1 MANAKGMTKAT
12 ASKKGRLLPK
22 RLLILSDHFP
32 TKRLNTASAMIV
44 TAEIVPAM
52 EGVSPTIPVRKTIW
66 NDAMN

>member
-1 MANAKGMTKAT
+1 MANANGIAKA
-12 ASKKGRLLPK
+12 
-22 RLLILSDHFP
+22 LSDHLP

-66 NDAMN
+66 NDAINW